1 MPFGVLIFVLL
12 AFAAYFVLVLVPR
25 KRARVAQAEL
35 LAALEVGEEVLTAG
49 GLIGTIKAL
58 DGDIVQLQLAEN
70 VVVKADRRAIA
81 GQVLPPDESEDGAR
95 PDRAEIS

>member
-12 AFAAYFVLVLVPR
+12 VFAAYFVLVLVPR

-58 DGDIVQLQLAEN
+58 DGDFVQLQLAEN

-81 GQVLPPDESEDGAR
+81 GQVLPADESEDRAR

>member
-12 AFAAYFVLVLVPR
+12 VFAAYFVLVLVPR
-25 KRARVAQAEL
+25 TRARVAQAEL
-35 LAALEVGEEVLTAG
+35 LAGLELGEEVLTAG

-58 DGDIVQLQLAEN
+58 DGDLVQLELAHD

-81 GQVLPPDESEDGAR
+81 GRVLPPDEAEDHAPSDR
-95 PDRAEIS
+95 PEIS